1 LDEKSRNDRKK
12 FLRLMRKI
20 YGVSEDGEWKIL
32 LQNIDASEKQIA
44 FVYWDKNLVV
54 IDPRFDIILS
64 LMHECIHILD
74 DEGKIILIG
83 KTLGER
89 EAEVEELEKFCKVNI
104 RADQAHKLIR
114 LLTQNLCHPKTNSGL

>member
-1 LDEKSRNDRKK
+1 MDEKSRNDRKK